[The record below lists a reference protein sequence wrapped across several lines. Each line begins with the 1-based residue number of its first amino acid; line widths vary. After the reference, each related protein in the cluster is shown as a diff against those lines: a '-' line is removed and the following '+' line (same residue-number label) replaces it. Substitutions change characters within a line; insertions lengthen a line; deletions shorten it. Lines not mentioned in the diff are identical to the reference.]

1 MRILPLSWFLPIG
14 FAGVGSRGSFSV
26 GILGVGAPVWEPMT
40 GLGSFVDRPQNT
52 QLMNETIVIFDTE
65 QTAWEG
71 SIQRNWALE
80 WEHREV
86 IQIGALT
93 ARWNGR
99 LWEETAHLLVW
110 VRPERNPQLSP
121 FIIQLTGITQE
132 ILDSRGLAFEEAL
145 TQLHRFAKEGQA
157 AVYSWGPDDE
167 VLRENAALHGLT
179 MPGFPA
185 GFHDLREVFRPF
197 GIDVERVSSGRLSL
211 EFGIQM
217 PGQEHDALFDSR
229 SLLAALNALCDRN
242 PAAASPLLKPSGPS

>member
-1 MRILPLSWFLPIG
+1 MSK
-14 FAGVGSRGSFSV
+14 
-26 GILGVGAPVWEPMT
+26 
-40 GLGSFVDRPQNT
+40 
-52 QLMNETIVIFDTE
+52 TIVIFDTE

-71 SIQRNWALE
+71 SMQRNWALE

-132 ILDSRGLAFEEAL
+132 TLDRRGLAFEEAL
-145 TQLHRFAKEGQA
+145 TQLHRFAKEGHSG
-157 AVYSWGPDDE
+157 VYSWGPDDE

-229 SLLAALNALCDRN
+229 SLLAALNALCDGN
-242 PAAASPLLKPSGPS
+242 PAAASLLLKP